1 MRVATERVHAGT
13 VTLGV
18 WVDSGSRFETQ
29 EENGVSHFLEHLFFK
44 GTSKRSQREL
54 EEGVENIGGHL
65 NAYTSREQ
73 VAYFGRFQKKDAQ
86 HGLGLIAEILL
97 DSKLSAEAVERER
110 GVILREMEEIENAT
124 EEVVFDYLH
133 HTAFRGSSLSRTIL
147 GPRENIKSLT
157 REDLLRY
164 LKKHY
169 TADRMVI
176 AAAGDVDHAQVVDW
190 AQSLF
195 GGVAPSSSEYIEK
208 DSAKFV
214 GSDYRHR
221 RDTQMSEAHVAYAFP
236 VCGWTSPENYPLLV
250 LQHYFGEY
258 SSHNPYPMLSV
269 NPLLQTLH
277 DSGFASKCHAFSAAY
292 SDVGLF
298 GMYFVANPY
307 KVDECMHVVAGSMT
321 KACYSIDEPTFELA
335 KKNALAQL
343 VLSIQDTT
351 AIADDI
357 GRQVSV
363 YGRRIHPIEIRERI
377 NMVTKED
384 VLAVAHKYFY
394 DRDFAMAAFGPIY
407 GLPDYNQIRNLTFSK
422 FR

>member
-44 GTSKRSQREL
+44 VIQLFQLWLIAQGTSKRSQREL

-157 REDLLRY
+157 REDLLVSSLV
-164 LKKHY
+164 LK
-169 TADRMVI
+169 T
-176 AAAGDVDHAQVVDW
+176 
-190 AQSLF
+190 
-195 GGVAPSSSEYIEK
+195 
-208 DSAKFV
+208 
-214 GSDYRHR
+214 SDYQF
-221 RDTQMSEAHVAYAFP
+221 RD
-236 VCGWTSPENYPLLV
+236 
-250 LQHYFGEY
+250 
-258 SSHNPYPMLSV
+258 
-269 NPLLQTLH
+269 
-277 DSGFASKCHAFSAAY
+277 
-292 SDVGLF
+292 
-298 GMYFVANPY
+298 
-307 KVDECMHVVAGSMT
+307 
-321 KACYSIDEPTFELA
+321 I
-335 KKNALAQL
+335 
-343 VLSIQDTT
+343 
-351 AIADDI
+351 
-357 GRQVSV
+357 
-363 YGRRIHPIEIRERI
+363 
-377 NMVTKED
+377 
-384 VLAVAHKYFY
+384 
-394 DRDFAMAAFGPIY
+394 
-407 GLPDYNQIRNLTFSK
+407 
-422 FR
+422 